1 MKKLILILLVS
12 IIYSGTSFSQNVE
25 GKADDAARISITPT
39 VKDNSIPKSA
49 QKMLINKMKQI
60 CTLNGMAG
68 DGKNPYF
75 TMDASVDVLSKE
87 ITPTAPPMH
96 AVNLSINLS
105 ISDKDGKVYSQ
116 TSVEVKGVGK
126 NETKAYI
133 QGIKHINTRKGQF
146 KAFIEQGKTKIIE
159 YYNSNCDFFIST
171 AKTLNAQGFN
181 NDAIRVLYS
190 VPTVCKE
197 CYDKCMDLAAQIEP
211 TKDEAVAPLPGSDE
225 TQASTTSESGKSIE
239 IDKNIFLVFKGS
251 KEFGNKLVLYFQIE
265 NHGSKDYE
273 LNDYYGNARIIDQN
287 GTEKKV
293 VERILAGKSGSYVI
307 ATVIPGTPTKLEYY
321 FDMVDQVKMFEYKY
335 KNSTFRMKDFSLSS
349 PSASKDANLGD
360 NTGSVKSVT
369 ESDWSKFGSLPDS
382 KVVYKKVFKWGTC
395 KLPIDNLG
403 NFSWESAIQVEGKVT
418 RFQYTLPSDN
428 NSEYVLKI
436 YKGLLSAANYKILVS
451 LGNDEASR
459 ENPGYNYY
467 TYLQNDKFGNKYGC
481 RYNYSNSVF
490 LVTKT
495 HVGNEDVYFV
505 FFIMEREEATVIT
518 QDIIE
523 VPK

>member
-1 MKKLILILLVS
+1 MSMKKLILILFVS
-12 IIYSGTSFSQNVE
+12 LIYSGTSFSQNNE
-25 GKADDAARISITPT
+25 GKSDDAARISITPT

-75 TMDASVDVLSKE
+75 NMDASVDVLSKE

-159 YYNSNCDFFIST
+159 YYNSNCDLILSK
-171 AKTLNAQGFN
+171 AQALKTQGSNNA
-181 NDAIRVLYS
+181 AINVLYS
-190 VPTVCKE
+190 VPPVCKE
-197 CYDKCMDLAAQIEP
+197 CYAKCMDLAAQIKPEP
-211 TKDEAVAPLPGSDE
+211 KPVAKVVTTATPVNALATDTTKTNVTATGNATSGNVQSVEANDWSNFG
-225 TQASTTSESGKSIE
+225 
-239 IDKNIFLVFKGS
+239 NIPNSKLVF
-251 KEFGNKLVLYFQIE
+251 
-265 NHGSKDYE
+265 
-273 LNDYYGNARIIDQN
+273 
-287 GTEKKV
+287 
-293 VERILAGKSGSYVI
+293 
-307 ATVIPGTPTKLEYY
+307 
-321 FDMVDQVKMFEYKY
+321 
-335 KNSTFRMKDFSLSS
+335 
-349 PSASKDANLGD
+349 
-360 NTGSVKSVT
+360 
-369 ESDWSKFGSLPDS
+369 
-382 KVVYKKVFKWGTC
+382 KKVFKWGTC

-403 NFSWESAIQVEGKVT
+403 NFSWKSAIQVEGKVT
-418 RFQYTLPSDN
+418 RFQYTLPPEN
-428 NSEYVLKI
+428 NSEYILKI

-459 ENPGYNYY
+459 QNPGYNYY
-467 TYLQNDKFGNKYGC
+467 TYLQNKKFGNKYGC
-481 RYNYSNSVF
+481 RYNYSNSAF

-495 HVGNEDVYFV
+495 HIEKEDVYFV
-505 FFIMEREEATVIT
+505 FFIMEQKEATIIT